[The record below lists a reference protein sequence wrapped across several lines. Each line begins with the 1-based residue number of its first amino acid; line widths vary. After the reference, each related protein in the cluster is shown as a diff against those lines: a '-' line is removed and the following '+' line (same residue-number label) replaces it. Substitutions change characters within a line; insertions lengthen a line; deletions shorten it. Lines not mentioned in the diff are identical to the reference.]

1 MADYLEILIPE
12 LMSMIGDYA
21 SRLLDIDIIGIIV
34 GIIFAF
40 IIIRAIFRMVTG

>member
-1 MADYLEILIPE
+1 MQDYLDFFIPE
-12 LMSMIGDYA
+12 MMDMIGDYA
-21 SRLLDIDIIGIIV
+21 SRLLNIEVIGIIV